1 MRRPIFS
8 SRSPSDIGFALRLA
22 ADFWSLASCVFR
34 VRELGGMRLVG
45 FKCVKKDLGRKVT
58 IDLGEAGTVYEFDT
72 GRCLGKLSKI
82 EIDSLDVPFK
92 CYAVYKDAPSAPDP
106 RALVSGRVYRLMA
119 LSDATLDLDEV
130 QFDQRGRCGEYYA
143 EDRCRFPACE

>member
-1 MRRPIFS
+1 
-8 SRSPSDIGFALRLA
+8 
-22 ADFWSLASCVFR
+22 
-34 VRELGGMRLVG
+34 MRLVG
-45 FKCVKKDLGRKVT
+45 FKCVKKDIGRKVT

-119 LSDATLDLDEV
+119 FDSDGNEIAHRTKVFTAKKGVDPMGDFFIPVDEPSGTTYRIRDV
-130 QFDQRGRCGEYYA
+130 NSGLESEIARWHQESQR
-143 EDRCRFPACE
+143 